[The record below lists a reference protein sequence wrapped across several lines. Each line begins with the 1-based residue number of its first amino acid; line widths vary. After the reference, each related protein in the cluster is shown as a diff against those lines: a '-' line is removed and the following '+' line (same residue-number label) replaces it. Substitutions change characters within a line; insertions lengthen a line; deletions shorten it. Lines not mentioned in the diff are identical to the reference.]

1 MTMTKTIDTIDTIE
15 AIANL
20 MTPGQEL
27 GTMSGPLNRENWTG
41 KSFAY
46 CVQGCAGNK
55 LRVKIYEK
63 PAGNVKPI
71 ATYTLHITETHNL
84 DTDSPVVD
92 LTIVDEDGDQIGRA
106 FYWCWT
112 NRGRGEWWLTLGEG
126 ELTTDLAKSLGVYF
140 FNH

>member
-1 MTMTKTIDTIDTIE
+1 MTKTIDTIE

-20 MTPGQEL
+20 MTPDVEL
-27 GTMSGPLNRENWTG
+27 GEMCGPFNRGNWTG
-41 KSFAY
+41 QTFAY

-71 ATYTLHITETHNL
+71 AVYTLYIRAAHDL
-84 DTDSPVVD
+84 DTDSPVVVLNIADEWGEFIGGATYTKD
-92 LTIVDEDGDQIGRA
+92 LSDR
-106 FYWCWT
+106 C
-112 NRGRGEWWLTLGEG
+112 GEWFLYLQANGHK